1 MKVAMVV
8 AFFLAVVTT
17 FWTWY
22 PRATVQSDEETLQGQ
37 LLTYKHQEVKPEE
50 IAFLQVATWNEE
62 SESPQVFIV
71 HQKDGKWLIQS
82 HHDYPADGKD
92 RIGRTAGDVLNV
104 RAGPRVTGGSS
115 EHEKLGVVD
124 PTDKNAD
131 AKKGRGKRVTLKSA
145 GGTALVDLIVGDK
158 AESGDVYYVRLPG
171 DNSVY
176 TAEVKPDI
184 STKFQDWVE
193 PDPLKVRRGDVRK
206 MVIRDYS
213 IDETKGTVEQRS
225 ETELAKG
232 KDDKKWSSPATPE
245 GKAVDEDVTD
255 SMLSDIAGMRLA
267 GVRPFDPRWLQPR
280 GFFID
285 AKQGRIYG
293 NEGSLEVYTKDGLFY
308 MLYFGEIALGDE
320 ADQSADAADT
330 DGAKKS
336 EDKAAQNKDGEKEK
350 GHNRYMAVFAGYS
363 PELDENLAEADA
375 KLKAD
380 LEALKAPK
388 EDKKGEKKGE
398 GENPEEK
405 KDEKK
410 DEKPKTEEEL
420 KAEHAKAAE
429 KIKNE
434 GHQRAKKAMQR
445 FQKFFYVISDD
456 SFKRLRPPLS
466 RLFKLKKPDT
476 ATLPG
481 DKVNDPQDLIEKAS
495 GLFYADLEQGEGDEV
510 KEGDK
515 VEVHYTGWL
524 ASDGTKFD
532 SSLDRGQPFP
542 VEVGKGGVIKGWD
555 EGLQGMKLGGK
566 RKLIIPA
573 ELGYGAAGSPPK
585 IPANAQLVFDV
596 EVLKLND
603 KAAPP
608 KSAKPKEAVQPEV
621 QLQPD
626 GE

>member
-1 MKVAMVV
+1 MKAAMVV

-22 PRATVQSDEETLQGQ
+22 PHAQVQTEEETLQGK
-37 LLTYKHQEVKPEE
+37 LLTHKNQEVKPEDV
-50 IAFLQVATWNEE
+50 AHLQVTTWDEE
-62 SESPQVFIV
+62 TESSRDFIV

-92 RIGRTAGDVLNV
+92 RVGRTAGDVLNV
-104 RAGPRVTGGSS
+104 RAGALVKGGSS

-124 PTDKNAD
+124 PRDKNSD

-145 GGTALVDLIVGDK
+145 GGTALVDLIVGEK
-158 AESGDVYYVRLPG
+158 TESGDLYYVRLP
-171 DNSVY
+171 DENNVY
-176 TAEVKPDI
+176 TAEIKPDI

-193 PDPLKVRRGDVRK
+193 PDPLKIHRGDVRK
-206 MVIRDYS
+206 MIIHDYS
-213 IDETKGTVEQRS
+213 IDETKGTVEERS
-225 ETELAKG
+225 ATELAKG

-255 SMLSDIAGMRLA
+255 SMLSDIAGMRLV

-285 AKQGRIYG
+285 PKRGKIFG
-293 NEGSLEVYTKDGLFY
+293 NEGSLEVYTKQGILY
-308 MLYFGEIALGDE
+308 ALYFGEISLGDE
-320 ADQSADAADT
+320 ADQSAEAAMDKIEEKQEKK
-330 DGAKKS
+330 DGAKGA
-336 EDKAAQNKDGEKEK
+336 EEK
-350 GHNRYMAVFAGYS
+350 GHNRYMAVFAGYV
-363 PELDENLAEADA
+363 PDLDEQLAEADA

-388 EDKKGEKKGE
+388 VDKEDEKADEKKDQATEDKA
-398 GENPEEK
+398 EEK
-405 KDEKK
+405 KDEK
-410 DEKPKTEEEL
+410 DEKPKTEAEL

-429 KIKNE
+429 KIKDE
-434 GHQRAKKAMQR
+434 GRERAKKAMQR

-466 RLFKLKKPDT
+466 RVFKLKKPDT

-495 GLFYADLEQGEGDEV
+495 GLFYADLEKGDGDEV

-532 SSLDRGQPFP
+532 SSVDRGQPFP
-542 VEVGKGGVIKGWD
+542 VTVGQGGVIKGWD

-566 RKLIIPA
+566 RKLVIPA
-573 ELGYGAAGSPPK
+573 ELGYGAGGSPPK
-585 IPANAQLVFDV
+585 IPANAQLVFDI
-596 EVLKLND
+596 ELLKLND

-608 KSAKPKEAVQPEV
+608 KSAKPKEEMKAGN
-621 QLQPD
+621 D
-626 GE
+626 GGE

>member
-1 MKVAMVV
+1 MKIAMVV

-22 PRATVQSDEETLQGQ
+22 PHAPAQVEEETLLGQ
-37 LLTYKHQEVKPEE
+37 LLTYKHQEVKPEDV
-50 IAFLQVATWNEE
+50 AFLQVATWNEE
-62 SESPQVFIV
+62 SASPLVFIV

-92 RIGRTAGDVLNV
+92 RVGRTAGDVLNV
-104 RAGPRVTGGSS
+104 RAAARVTGGSS

-158 AESGDVYYVRLPG
+158 AESGDVYYVRQPG
-171 DNSVY
+171 DNTVY
-176 TAEVKPDI
+176 TAEIKPDI

-193 PDPLKVRRGDVRK
+193 PDPLKIRRGDVRM

-213 IDETKGTVEQRS
+213 IDEAQGTVDERS
-225 ETELAKG
+225 STQLAKG
-232 KDDKKWSSPATPE
+232 EDDKKWSSPSTPE
-245 GKAVDEDVTD
+245 GKVVDEDVVD
-255 SMLSDIAGMRLA
+255 SMLSDIAGMRLV
-267 GVRPFDPRWLQPR
+267 GVRPFDFRWLQPR

-285 AKQGRIYG
+285 AKRGAVYG
-293 NEGSLEVYTKDGLFY
+293 NEGSLVVQSKDGVRYELF
-308 MLYFGEIALGDE
+308 FGEIALGDE
-320 ADQSADAADT
+320 ADQSADAAKKAD
-330 DGAKKS
+330 AKKDEAKKG
-336 EDKAAQNKDGEKEK
+336 EDK
-350 GHNRYMAVFAGYS
+350 GHNRYMAVFAVYDPS
-363 PELDENLAEADA
+363 SDEKLAEADA

-388 EDKKGEKKGE
+388 DEKKDEKKDGGEK
-398 GENPEEK
+398 PEEK
-405 KDEKK
+405 KDEKGEKK
-410 DEKPKTEEEL
+410 DEKPKTEAEL

-429 KIKNE
+429 KAKDE
-434 GHQRAKKAMQR
+434 GRERAKTAMQR

-456 SFKRLRPPLS
+456 SFKRLRPALS
-466 RLFKLKKPDT
+466 RVFKLKKPDT

-532 SSLDRGQPFP
+532 SSVDSGQPFP
-542 VEVGKGGVIKGWD
+542 VDVGKGGVIKGWD

-596 EVLKLND
+596 EVLKLNG

-608 KSAKPKEAVQPEV
+608 KSAKPKEAEKIEMPAITG
-621 QLQPD
+621 